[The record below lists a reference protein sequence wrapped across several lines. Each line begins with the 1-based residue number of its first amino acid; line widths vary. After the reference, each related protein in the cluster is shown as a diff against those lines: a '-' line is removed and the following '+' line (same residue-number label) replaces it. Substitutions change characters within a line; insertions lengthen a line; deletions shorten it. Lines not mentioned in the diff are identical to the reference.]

1 MKKNIKNQIKEKDLD
16 KVNGGARKINPILNN
31 IYKEEYFSKIK
42 ENNKKINP
50 ILKPGLPEP
59 VKKIGKNELPLSPE
73 SINDNGH
80 RIDS

>member
-16 KVNGGARKINPILNN
+16 KVNGGAR
-31 IYKEEYFSKIK
+31 
-42 ENNKKINP
+42 KINP